1 GIERTRLQ
9 WKVFLQQSNAFDLA
23 RRERRVVAIAVSF
36 RSVRALELAERRQR
50 ANALALRSAAE
61 NVDRLLDAELRRRR
75 DGNREPQVQIVIAA
89 IVLRDARMRVD
100 DVRRLLDVIV
110 GHLRGH
116 EARAIAESAHVEVRA
131 ELLDD
136 PFALEPLGALD

>member
-1 GIERTRLQ
+1 FVGAIGGHDPDTHRARGEAALARRDHCGEATELSALAERLRGRDDLVGVDAAVARQGIERTRLQ

-50 ANALALRSAAE
+50 ANALALRFAAE

-75 DGNREPQVQIVIAA
+75 
-89 IVLRDARMRVD
+89 
-100 DVRRLLDVIV
+100 
-110 GHLRGH
+110 
-116 EARAIAESAHVEVRA
+116 
-131 ELLDD
+131 
-136 PFALEPLGALD
+136 